1 MQPGLLLACL
11 MEMQVPSS
19 VHPSLPLPISHM
31 QLKNHVKMQKKNGSN
46 CLQRGELAAEQVP
59 LRKRTGKL
67 CLCLCGAPLKATIS
81 SVHRRRAPSAAL
93 LSGRQQLSKQRRTQT
108 PTKGPVKTIHLFW
121 ANRTHCSFICSMLD
135 QPWGGASPLD

>member
-11 MEMQVPSS
+11 MKMQVPSS

-31 QLKNHVKMQKKNGSN
+31 QLKNHVKMQKKMAATACRGGSWQ
-46 CLQRGELAAEQVP
+46 LSKYPEEKDRQALPLP
-59 LRKRTGKL
+59 LRSTPEGHHQL
-67 CLCLCGAPLKATIS
+67 CTPQET
-81 SVHRRRAPSAAL
+81 SAAL